1 MYGVQKS
8 LFPCAPNQILLN
20 AVEDVAETPSQCYR
34 LTAQFYPLAT
44 SMGSRKQVFT
54 TMQT

>member
-20 AVEDVAETPSQCYR
+20 AAEDVTPSQCYR

-44 SMGSRKQVFT
+44 SVGSRKKVNSQ
-54 TMQT
+54 QRKHS